1 MTLRKAV
8 AGALLAVILVTLSRL
23 VPLAEGEFE
32 FQTTYRIILHK
43 DSSATWV
50 VELST
55 TLDTQEELDSFKLFK
70 DSADEDALISGFEST
85 ISSIVSK
92 AASLTGR
99 PMAAEN
105 FSLKID
111 VAGILKQLG
120 VIQYRFKWV
129 NFSLKTPDSIE
140 VGDVFEGGFYLFTDE
155 MLEIDYSELD
165 QDYFLKL
172 ASPRASRE
180 DFLRVAWVGRM
191 DFADGEPRLVF
202 ESRIIRVEEF
212 SLDSTMVR
220 KGSPISIHGR
230 ISPPVPGLTLRVVY
244 LNPQGSETIR
254 EVNAGEN
261 GVFSD
266 VLNTN
271 IAGDWRVSLR
281 LPSDSPY
288 RFSQDP
294 QQLQLS
300 VYEESGGET
309 QSENLS
315 PALYLALLA
324 PPVVLLAMILLHYSR
339 GRRLKPPD
347 MQMLSDEDLVI
358 KLLREAGGRLT
369 QSQIKD
375 AAKFSKSKT
384 SIVLNELQRKG
395 VIRKIKRGRE
405 YIVELV

>member
-1 MTLRKAV
+1 MTLHKAV
-8 AGALLAVILVTLSRL
+8 AGALLAIILATVCGL

-55 TLDTQEELDSFKLFK
+55 TLNTQEELDSFRLFK

-99 PMAAEN
+99 PMTAEN

-111 VAGILKQLG
+111 VTGILKQVG

-129 NFSLKTPDSIE
+129 NFSLKTPDRIE
-140 VGDVFEGGFYLFTDE
+140 VGDVFEGGFYLFTGE
-155 MLEIDYSELD
+155 TLEIDYSELD

-172 ASPRASRE
+172 TSPRASRE
-180 DFLRVAWVGRM
+180 DFLRVAWLGRM

-212 SLDSTMVR
+212 SLNSTRVK
-220 KGSPISIHGR
+220 KGSPVSISGK
-230 ISPPVPGLTLRVVY
+230 ISPPIPGLKLVIVY
-244 LNPQGSETIR
+244 SNSQGSETTR
-254 EVNAGEN
+254 EVNVAEN
-261 GVFSD
+261 GVFKD

-271 IAGDWRVSLR
+271 TAGDWRVSIR

-294 QQLQLS
+294 QPLQLS
-300 VYEESGGET
+300 VYEESGGEM
-309 QSENLS
+309 QSENL
-315 PALYLALLA
+315 PQALYLALLA
-324 PPVVLLAMILLHYSR
+324 PPVVLLAIILLHYSR

-347 MQMLSDEDLVI
+347 MQMLSDEDLVM

-395 VIRKIKRGRE
+395 AIRKIKRGRE

>member
-1 MTLRKAV
+1 MTRQKAV
-8 AGALLAVILVTLSRL
+8 ARALLAIILVTLSRR
-23 VPLAEGEFE
+23 VSLAEGGLE

-55 TLDTQEELDSFKLFK
+55 TLDSQEDLDSFKLFK
-70 DSADEDALISGFEST
+70 DSADQNTLLSNFETT

-99 PMAAEN
+99 PMAAGN

-111 VAGILKQLG
+111 LTGILKQLG
-120 VIQYRFKWV
+120 TIKYTFKWV
-129 NFSLKTPDSIE
+129 NFSLKTSDGIE

-155 MLEIDYSELD
+155 MLEIDYSELNS
-165 QDYFLKL
+165 DYFLKL

-180 DFLRVAWVGRM
+180 DSLRLAWVGRM
-191 DFADGEPRLVF
+191 DFADREPRLVF

-212 SLDSTMVR
+212 SLDSTRVK
-220 KGSPISIHGR
+220 KGSPLSVKGR
-230 ISPPVPGLTLRVVY
+230 ISPPTPGITLRVIY
-244 LNPQGSETIR
+244 LSPQGSETFR
-254 EVNAGEN
+254 EVIVGVN

-266 VLNTN
+266 VLNMN
-271 IAGDWRVSLR
+271 LVGEWRVSLR

-288 RFSQDP
+288 RFSQEP
-294 QQLQLS
+294 QPLQIS
-300 VYEESGGET
+300 VYEESGGEA
-309 QSENLS
+309 QAESL
-315 PALYLALLA
+315 PPVFYLALLA
-324 PPVVLLAMILLHYSR
+324 PPVVLLVIILFHRPR
-339 GRRLKPPD
+339 GRRLSPPD
-347 MQMLSDEDLVI
+347 MKVLSDEDLVI

-395 VIRKIKRGRE
+395 LVRKIKRGRE

>member
-1 MTLRKAV
+1 MTLHKAV
-8 AGALLAVILVTLSRL
+8 AGALLAIILVTMSGL

-55 TLDTQEELDSFKLFK
+55 TLNTQEELDSFKLFK
-70 DSADEDALISGFEST
+70 DSADKNALISGFEST

-99 PMAAEN
+99 PMTAEN

-111 VAGILKQLG
+111 VTGILKQVG

-129 NFSLKTPDSIE
+129 NFSLKTPDRIE
-140 VGDVFEGGFYLFTDE
+140 VGDVFEGGFYLFTGE
-155 MLEIDYSELD
+155 TLEIDYSELD

-172 ASPRASRE
+172 TSPRASRE
-180 DFLRVAWVGRM
+180 DFLRVAWLGRM

-202 ESRIIRVEEF
+202 ESRIIRVGEF
-212 SLDSTMVR
+212 SLNSTRVK
-220 KGSPISIHGR
+220 KGSPVSIRGR
-230 ISPPVPGLTLRVVY
+230 ISPPIPGLKLVIVY
-244 LNPQGSETIR
+244 SNSQGSETTR
-254 EVNAGEN
+254 EVNVADN
-261 GVFSD
+261 GVFTD
-266 VLNTN
+266 VLNMNT
-271 IAGDWRVSLR
+271 AGDWRVSLR

-288 RFSQDP
+288 RFSQDL
-294 QQLQLS
+294 QLLQLS
-300 VYEESGGET
+300 VYEESEGEAQT
-309 QSENLS
+309 ETL
-315 PALYLALLA
+315 PLALFVFLLI
-324 PPVVLLAMILLHYSR
+324 PPVVLLAMLLFNRSR
-339 GRRLKPPD
+339 RRRLKPPD
-347 MQMLSDEDLVI
+347 MEMISDEDLVI
-358 KLLREAGGRLT
+358 KLLRDAGGRLT

>member
-1 MTLRKAV
+1 MTLPKAV
-8 AGALLAVILVTLSRL
+8 AGTLLAFLLVCLSEW
-23 VPLAEGEFE
+23 VPRAWGGFE

-55 TLDTQEELDSFKLFK
+55 TLDSQEDLDSFKLFK
-70 DSADEDALISGFEST
+70 DSADENAILSGFKST
-85 ISSIVSK
+85 ISSIVSR

-99 PMAAEN
+99 TMAAEN

-111 VAGILKQLG
+111 VTGILKQLG
-120 VIQYRFKWV
+120 VIQYRFKWA
-129 NFSLKTPDSIE
+129 NFSLKTSDRIE
-140 VGDVFEGGFYLFTDE
+140 VGDIFEGGFYLFTDE
-155 MLEIDYSELD
+155 TLEIDYSELD
-165 QDYFLKL
+165 REYFLKL

-180 DFLRVAWVGRM
+180 DFLRVVWIGRM

-212 SLDSTMVR
+212 SPNSTR
-220 KGSPISIHGR
+220 LKKGSPLSVQGR
-230 ISPPVPGLTLRVVY
+230 INPPTLGLTLRVVY
-244 LNPQGSETIR
+244 LNPHGFETVR
-254 EVNAGEN
+254 EVAVGNN

-266 VLNTN
+266 ALNMN
-271 IAGDWRVSLR
+271 LAGDWRVSLR

-288 RFSQDP
+288 RFSQNP
-294 QQLQLS
+294 QPLQIS

-309 QSENLS
+309 QAESL
-315 PALYLALLA
+315 PPILYLALLA
-324 PPVVLLAMILLHYSR
+324 PPVVLLVIILFRRSH
-339 GRRLKPPD
+339 GRRLRPPD

-395 VIRKIKRGRE
+395 LIRKIKRGRE

>member
-8 AGALLAVILVTLSRL
+8 AGALLAIILATVCGL

-55 TLDTQEELDSFKLFK
+55 TLNTQEELDSFKLFK
-70 DSADEDALISGFEST
+70 DSADKNALISGFEST

-99 PMAAEN
+99 PMTAEN

-111 VAGILKQLG
+111 VTGILKQVG

-129 NFSLKTPDSIE
+129 NFSLKTPDRIE
-140 VGDVFEGGFYLFTDE
+140 VGDVFEGGFYLFTGE
-155 MLEIDYSELD
+155 TLEIDYSELD

-172 ASPRASRE
+172 TSPRASRE
-180 DFLRVAWVGRM
+180 DFLRVAWLGRM

-212 SLDSTMVR
+212 SLNSTRVK
-220 KGSPISIHGR
+220 KGSPVSISGK
-230 ISPPVPGLTLRVVY
+230 ISPPIPGLKLVIVY
-244 LNPQGSETIR
+244 SNSQGSETTR
-254 EVNAGEN
+254 EVNVAEN
-261 GVFSD
+261 GVFKD

-271 IAGDWRVSLR
+271 TAGDWRVSIR

-294 QQLQLS
+294 RLLQLS

-309 QSENLS
+309 QGANLPS
-315 PALYLALLA
+315 ALYLALLA
-324 PPVVLLAMILLHYSR
+324 PPAVLLAIILLHYSR

-395 VIRKIKRGRE
+395 LIRKIKRGRE

>member
-1 MTLRKAV
+1 MTLPKTV
-8 AGALLAVILVTLSRL
+8 AGTLLAFIIVYISGW
-23 VPLAEGEFE
+23 VPRAGGEFE

-55 TLDTQEELDSFKLFK
+55 TLNRPEELDSFKLFK

-85 ISSIVSK
+85 ISSIVSR

-99 PMAAEN
+99 LMAAEN

-111 VAGILKQLG
+111 VTGILKQLG

-155 MLEIDYSELD
+155 VLEIDYSELD

-172 ASPRASRE
+172 TSPRPSRE

-191 DFADGEPRLVF
+191 DFSDGEPRLVF
-202 ESRIIRVEEF
+202 QSRIIRVVEF
-212 SLDSTMVR
+212 SPESSRVK
-220 KGSPISIHGR
+220 KGSMLNIQGR
-230 ISPPVPGLTLRVVY
+230 ISPPTPGLILRIVY
-244 LNPQGSETIR
+244 LNPQGSETVR
-254 EVNAGEN
+254 EVTVGEN
-261 GVFSD
+261 GGFSD
-266 VLNTN
+266 VFSMN
-271 IAGDWRVSLR
+271 IAGEWGVSLR

-288 RFSQDP
+288 RFSQDLQP
-294 QQLQLS
+294 IQLS
-300 VYEESGGET
+300 VYEESET
-309 QSENLS
+309 QSENL
-315 PALYLALLA
+315 PPVFFLALLV
-324 PPVVLLAMILLHYSR
+324 PPVMLLAVILFHRSR

-384 SIVLNELQRKG
+384 SIVLNELHRKG
-395 VIRKIKRGRE
+395 LIRKIKRGRE

>member
-1 MTLRKAV
+1 MMLPKAV
-8 AGALLAVILVTLSRL
+8 AGALLALILVCLSGW
-23 VPLAEGEFE
+23 VPRAEGEFE
-32 FQTTYRIILHK
+32 FQTTYRIMLHQ

-55 TLDTQEELDSFKLFK
+55 TLSSQEDLDSFKLFK
-70 DSADEDALISGFEST
+70 DSADKNAILSGFEST
-85 ISSIVSK
+85 IRSIVSR

-99 PMAAEN
+99 HMAAEN

-111 VAGILKQLG
+111 VTGIVKQLG

-129 NFSLKTPDSIE
+129 NFSLKTLDRIE

-155 MLEIDYSELD
+155 TLEIDYSELD

-172 ASPRASRE
+172 ASPRPSRE
-180 DFLRVAWVGRM
+180 DVLRVAWAGRM

-212 SLDSTMVR
+212 SLDSTR
-220 KGSPISIHGR
+220 LKKGSPLSVQGR
-230 ISPPVPGLTLRVVY
+230 ISPPTPGLTLRVVY
-244 LNPQGSETIR
+244 LNPQGSETVR
-254 EVNAGEN
+254 EVAVGSN

-266 VLNTN
+266 TLNMN
-271 IAGDWRVSLR
+271 LAGDWRVSLH
-281 LPSDSPY
+281 LPSNSPY

-294 QQLQLS
+294 QPLQIS

-309 QSENLS
+309 QAESL
-315 PALYLALLA
+315 PPIFYLALLA
-324 PPVVLLAMILLHYSR
+324 PPVVLLAIILL
-339 GRRLKPPD
+339 RRSHGKRLRPPD

-395 VIRKIKRGRE
+395 LIRKIKRGRE